1 MVHFFKSCGFLA
13 SNFTKNELPH
23 SYVSKILTENFRI
36 SIFYNT
42 TQWLLFNKLS
52 QFYWIGLLIVI
63 FTIGF

>member
-23 SYVSKILTENFRI
+23 SYVSKILAAYFRI
-36 SIFYNT
+36 CIFYN

-63 FTIGF
+63 IAIGF